1 MPIVWSKNLAEKGKI
16 AIWEI
21 SESDEELYNILQLD
35 EKEEQHFQTLS
46 KARQKQWLGSR
57 VLLRTLLQTEEH
69 IELNLDEHRKPF
81 LNNLPF
87 EISISH
93 ANHLA
98 AVIIYEGKKV
108 GIDIE
113 KISGRILKIKNKF
126 LSPEELKFIEATN
139 EIAQLHV
146 CWGAKESLFKLYGK
160 GGLPFID
167 GIKINAFEYS
177 NTSEIAAN
185 INLSGYHA
193 NFKVQYLKYEDFML
207 TWVME

>member
-21 SESDEELYNILQLD
+21 SESEEELYNMLQLD
-35 EKEEQHFQTLS
+35 EKEQQHFQTLS
-46 KARQKQWLGSR
+46 LARQKQWLGSR
-57 VLLRTLLQTEEH
+57 VLLRTLLQTEQP
-69 IELNLDEHRKPF
+69 IELNIDEHRKPF
-81 LNNLPF
+81 LNNFPF

-93 ANHLA
+93 ANHMA

-113 KISGRILKIKNKF
+113 KISERILKIKNKF
-126 LSPEELKFIEATN
+126 LSTEELKFISSTN
-139 EIAQLHV
+139 ELEQLHV

-160 GGLPFID
+160 GSLPFIE

-177 NTSEIAAN
+177 KTGQVAASIAIPA
-185 INLSGYHA
+185 YHA
-193 NFKVQYLKYEDFML
+193 NFNVQYLKHEEFML

>member
-21 SESDEELYNILQLD
+21 SESEEELYNMLQLD
-35 EKEEQHFQTLS
+35 EKEQQHFQTLS
-46 KARQKQWLGSR
+46 LARQKQWLGSR
-57 VLLRTLLQTEEH
+57 VLLRTLLQTEQP
-69 IELNLDEHRKPF
+69 IELNIDEHRKPF
-81 LNNLPF
+81 LNNFPF

-93 ANHLA
+93 ANHMA

-113 KISGRILKIKNKF
+113 KISERILKIKNKF
-126 LSPEELKFIEATN
+126 LSTEELKFISSTN
-139 EIAQLHV
+139 ELEQLHV

-160 GGLPFID
+160 GSLPFIE

-177 NTSEIAAN
+177 KTGQVAASIAIPA
-185 INLSGYHA
+185 YHA
-193 NFKVQYLKYEDFML
+193 NFNVQYLKYEDFML

>member
-21 SESDEELYNILQLD
+21 SESEEELYNMLQLD
-35 EKEEQHFQTLS
+35 EKEQQHFQALS

-57 VLLRTLLQTEEH
+57 VLLRTLLQTEQP
-69 IELNLDEHRKPF
+69 IELNIDEHRKPF
-81 LNNLPF
+81 LNNFPF

-93 ANHLA
+93 ANHMA

-113 KISGRILKIKNKF
+113 KISERILKIKNKF
-126 LSPEELKFIEATN
+126 LSTEELKFISATN
-139 EIAQLHV
+139 ELEQLHV

-160 GGLPFID
+160 GSLPFIE

-177 NTSEIAAN
+177 KTGQVAASIAIPA
-185 INLSGYHA
+185 YHA
-193 NFKVQYLKYEDFML
+193 NFNVQYLKYEDFML

>member
-21 SESDEELYNILQLD
+21 SESEEELYNMLQLD
-35 EKEEQHFQTLS
+35 EKEQQHFQALS

-57 VLLRTLLQTEEH
+57 VLLRTLLQTEQP
-69 IELNLDEHRKPF
+69 IELNIDEHRKPF
-81 LNNLPF
+81 LNNFPF

-93 ANHLA
+93 AKHMA

-113 KISGRILKIKNKF
+113 KISERILKIKNKF
-126 LSPEELKFIEATN
+126 LSTEELKFISATN
-139 EIAQLHV
+139 ELEQLHV

-160 GGLPFID
+160 GSLPFIQ

-177 NTSEIAAN
+177 KTGQVAASIAIPA
-185 INLSGYHA
+185 YHA
-193 NFKVQYLKYEDFML
+193 NFNVQYLEYEDFML
-207 TWVME
+207 TWVLE

>member
-21 SESDEELYNILQLD
+21 SESVEALYSMLQLD
-35 EKEEQHFQTLS
+35 EKEQQHFHALS

-57 VLLRTLLQTEEH
+57 VLLRTLLQTEQY
-69 IELNLDEHRKPF
+69 IELTIDEHRKPF

-87 EISISH
+87 EIAISH

-108 GIDIE
+108 GVDIE
-113 KISGRILKIKNKF
+113 KISERILKIKNKF
-126 LSPEELKFIEATN
+126 LSSEELKFIASSN
-139 EIAQLHV
+139 ELEQLHV

-160 GGLPFID
+160 GSLPFID
-167 GIKINAFEYS
+167 GIKIAAFEYDTTGEVAAS
-177 NTSEIAAN
+177 IAIPA
-185 INLSGYHA
+185 YHA
-193 NFKVQYLKYEDFML
+193 NFNVQYLKYEDFML
-207 TWVME
+207 TWVIE

>member
-1 MPIVWSKNLAEKGKI
+1 MPIVWSQNLAEKGKI

-21 SESDEELYNILQLD
+21 SETDQELYNMLQLD

-69 IELNLDEHRKPF
+69 IELTIDEHRKPF
-81 LNNLPF
+81 LNNFPF
-87 EISISH
+87 EIAISH

-108 GIDIE
+108 GVDIE
-113 KISGRILKIKNKF
+113 KISERILKIKNKF
-126 LSPEELKFIEATN
+126 LSPEELKFIASSN
-139 EIAQLHV
+139 ELEQLHV

-160 GGLPFID
+160 GSLPFID
-167 GIKINAFEYS
+167 GIKIAAFEYDTTGEVAAS
-177 NTSEIAAN
+177 IAIPA
-185 INLSGYHA
+185 YHA
-193 NFKVQYLKYEDFML
+193 NFNVQYLKYEDFML
-207 TWVME
+207 TWVIE

>member
-21 SESDEELYNILQLD
+21 SESDEELYSMLQLD
-35 EKEEQHFQTLS
+35 EKEEQHFQALS

-57 VLLRTLLQTEEH
+57 VLLRTLLQTEEY
-69 IELNLDEHRKPF
+69 IALTIDEHRKPS

-93 ANHLA
+93 ANHMT
-98 AVIIYEGKKV
+98 AVIIYQGKKV

-113 KISGRILKIKNKF
+113 KISERILKIKNKF
-126 LSPEELKFIEATN
+126 LSSEELKFIAAAN
-139 EIAQLHV
+139 ELEQLHV

-160 GGLPFID
+160 GSLPFIE
-167 GIKINAFEYS
+167 GIKIAAFKYGKTAEVAAS
-177 NTSEIAAN
+177 IAIPA
-185 INLSGYHA
+185 YHQSF
-193 NFKVQYLKYEDFML
+193 NVEYLKYEDFML
-207 TWVME
+207 TWVIE

>member
-21 SESDEELYNILQLD
+21 SESEEELYNMLQLD
-35 EKEEQHFQTLS
+35 EKEQQHFQALS

-57 VLLRTLLQTEEH
+57 VLLRTLLQTEQP
-69 IELNLDEHRKPF
+69 IELNIDEHRKPF
-81 LNNLPF
+81 LNNFPF

-93 ANHLA
+93 ANHMA

-113 KISGRILKIKNKF
+113 KISERILKIKNKF
-126 LSPEELKFIEATN
+126 LSTEELKFISSTN
-139 EIAQLHV
+139 ELEQLHV

-160 GGLPFID
+160 GSLPFIE

-177 NTSEIAAN
+177 KTGQVAASIAIPA
-185 INLSGYHA
+185 YHA
-193 NFKVQYLKYEDFML
+193 NFNVQYLKYEDFML

>member
-1 MPIVWSKNLAEKGKI
+1 MPIVWSQNLAEKGKI

-21 SESDEELYNILQLD
+21 SETDEELYNMLQLD

-57 VLLRTLLQTEEH
+57 VLLRTLLQTEQY
-69 IELNLDEHRKPF
+69 IALTIDEHRKPS

-93 ANHLA
+93 ANHMT
-98 AVIIYEGKKV
+98 AVIIYQGKKV

-113 KISGRILKIKNKF
+113 KISERILKIKNKF
-126 LSPEELKFIEATN
+126 LSSEELKFIAAAN
-139 EIAQLHV
+139 ELEQLHV

-160 GGLPFID
+160 GSLPFID
-167 GIKINAFEYS
+167 GIKIADFKYNK
-177 NTSEIAAN
+177 TAN
-185 INLSGYHA
+185 IQKNA
-193 NFKVQYLKYEDFML
+193 KIDV
-207 TWVME
+207 

>member
-21 SESDEELYNILQLD
+21 SESDEELYNMLQLD
-35 EKEEQHFQTLS
+35 EKEQQHFQTLS
-46 KARQKQWLGSR
+46 LARQKQWLGSR
-57 VLLRTLLQTEEH
+57 VLLRTLLQTEQP
-69 IELNLDEHRKPF
+69 IELNIDEHRKPF
-81 LNNLPF
+81 LNNFPF

-93 ANHLA
+93 ANHMA
-98 AVIIYEGKKV
+98 EVIIYEGKKV

-113 KISGRILKIKNKF
+113 KISERILKIKNKF
-126 LSPEELKFIEATN
+126 LSTEELKLISSTN
-139 EIAQLHV
+139 ELEQLHV

-160 GGLPFID
+160 GSLPFIE

-177 NTSEIAAN
+177 KTGQVAASIAIPA
-185 INLSGYHA
+185 YHA
-193 NFKVQYLKYEDFML
+193 NFNVQYLKYEDFML

>member
-21 SESDEELYNILQLD
+21 SESEEELYNMLQLD
-35 EKEEQHFQTLS
+35 EKEQQHFQALS

-57 VLLRTLLQTEEH
+57 VLLRTLLQTEQP
-69 IELNLDEHRKPF
+69 IELNIDEHRKPF
-81 LNNLPF
+81 LNNFPF

-93 ANHLA
+93 ANHMA

-113 KISGRILKIKNKF
+113 KISERILKIKNKF
-126 LSPEELKFIEATN
+126 LSTEELKFISSTN
-139 EIAQLHV
+139 ELEQLHV
-146 CWGAKESLFKLYGK
+146 CWGAKESLLKLYGK
-160 GGLPFID
+160 GSLPFIE

-177 NTSEIAAN
+177 KTGQVAASIAIPA
-185 INLSGYHA
+185 YHA
-193 NFKVQYLKYEDFML
+193 NFNVQYLKHEDFML
-207 TWVME
+207 TWVLE

>member
-21 SESDEELYNILQLD
+21 SESEEELYNMLQLD
-35 EKEEQHFQTLS
+35 EKEQQHFQTLS
-46 KARQKQWLGSR
+46 LARQKQWLGSR
-57 VLLRTLLQTEEH
+57 VLLRTLLQTEQP
-69 IELNLDEHRKPF
+69 IELNIDEHRKPF
-81 LNNLPF
+81 LNNFPF

-93 ANHLA
+93 ANHMA

-113 KISGRILKIKNKF
+113 KISERILKIKNKF
-126 LSPEELKFIEATN
+126 LSTEELKLISSTN
-139 EIAQLHV
+139 ELEQLHV
-146 CWGAKESLFKLYGK
+146 CWGSKESLFKLYGK
-160 GGLPFID
+160 GSLPFIE

-177 NTSEIAAN
+177 KTGQVAASIAIPA
-185 INLSGYHA
+185 YHA
-193 NFKVQYLKYEDFML
+193 NFNVQYLKYEDFML

>member
-21 SESDEELYNILQLD
+21 SESEEELYNMLQLD
-35 EKEEQHFQTLS
+35 EKEQQHFQALS

-57 VLLRTLLQTEEH
+57 VLLRTLLQTEQP
-69 IELNLDEHRKPF
+69 IELNIDEHRKPF
-81 LNNLPF
+81 LNNFPF

-93 ANHLA
+93 ANHMA

-113 KISGRILKIKNKF
+113 KISERILKIKNKF
-126 LSPEELKFIEATN
+126 LSTEELDFVSSTN
-139 EIAQLHV
+139 ELEQLHV

-160 GGLPFID
+160 GSLPFIE

-177 NTSEIAAN
+177 KTGQVAASIAIPA
-185 INLSGYHA
+185 YHA
-193 NFKVQYLKYEDFML
+193 NFNVQYLKHEEFML

>member
-21 SESDEELYNILQLD
+21 SESEEELYNMLQLD
-35 EKEEQHFQTLS
+35 EKEQQHFQTLS
-46 KARQKQWLGSR
+46 LARQKQWLGSR
-57 VLLRTLLQTEEH
+57 VLLRTLLQTEQP
-69 IELNLDEHRKPF
+69 IELNIDEHRKPF
-81 LNNLPF
+81 LNNFPF

-93 ANHLA
+93 ANHMA

-113 KISGRILKIKNKF
+113 KISERILKIKNKF
-126 LSPEELKFIEATN
+126 LSTEELKFISSTN
-139 EIAQLHV
+139 ELEQLHV

-160 GGLPFID
+160 GSLPFID

-177 NTSEIAAN
+177 KTGQVAASIAIPA
-185 INLSGYHA
+185 YHA
-193 NFKVQYLKYEDFML
+193 NFNVQYLKHEEFML

>member
-21 SESDEELYNILQLD
+21 SESEEELYNMLQLD
-35 EKEEQHFQTLS
+35 EKEQQHFQTLS
-46 KARQKQWLGSR
+46 LARQKQWLGSR
-57 VLLRTLLQTEEH
+57 VLLRTLLQTEQP
-69 IELNLDEHRKPF
+69 IELNIDEHRKPF
-81 LNNLPF
+81 LNNFPF

-93 ANHLA
+93 ANHMA

-113 KISGRILKIKNKF
+113 KISERILKIKNKF
-126 LSPEELKFIEATN
+126 LSTEELDFVSSTN
-139 EIAQLHV
+139 ELEQLHV

-160 GGLPFID
+160 GSLPFIE

-177 NTSEIAAN
+177 KTGQVAASIAIPA
-185 INLSGYHA
+185 YHA
-193 NFKVQYLKYEDFML
+193 NFNVQYLKHEEFML

>member
-21 SESDEELYNILQLD
+21 SESDEELYNMLQLD
-35 EKEEQHFQTLS
+35 EKEQQHFQTLS
-46 KARQKQWLGSR
+46 LARQKQWLGSR
-57 VLLRTLLQTEEH
+57 VLLRTLLQTEQP
-69 IELNLDEHRKPF
+69 IELNIDEHRKPF
-81 LNNLPF
+81 LNNFPF

-93 ANHLA
+93 ANHMA
-98 AVIIYEGKKV
+98 AVIIYEGGKV

-113 KISGRILKIKNKF
+113 KISERILKIKNKF
-126 LSPEELKFIEATN
+126 LSTEELKLISSTN
-139 EIAQLHV
+139 ELEQLHV

-160 GGLPFID
+160 GSLPFIE

-177 NTSEIAAN
+177 KTGQVAASIAIPA
-185 INLSGYHA
+185 YHA
-193 NFKVQYLKYEDFML
+193 NFNVQYLKYEDFML

>member
-1 MPIVWSKNLAEKGKI
+1 MPIVWSKNLAKKGKI

-21 SESDEELYNILQLD
+21 SESEEELYNMLQLD
-35 EKEEQHFQTLS
+35 EKEQQHFQTLS
-46 KARQKQWLGSR
+46 LARQKQWLGSR
-57 VLLRTLLQTEEH
+57 VLLRTLLQTEQT
-69 IELNLDEHRKPF
+69 IELNIDEQRKPF
-81 LNNLPF
+81 LNNFPF

-93 ANHLA
+93 ANHMA

-113 KISGRILKIKNKF
+113 KISERILKIKNKF
-126 LSPEELKFIEATN
+126 LSTEELDFVSSTN
-139 EIAQLHV
+139 ELEQLHV

-160 GGLPFID
+160 GSLPFIE

-177 NTSEIAAN
+177 KTGQVAASIAIPA
-185 INLSGYHA
+185 YHA
-193 NFKVQYLKYEDFML
+193 NFNVQYLKHEDFML

>member
-21 SESDEELYNILQLD
+21 SESVEALYSMLQLD
-35 EKEEQHFQTLS
+35 EKEQQHFHALS

-57 VLLRTLLQTEEH
+57 VLLRTLLQTEQY
-69 IELNLDEHRKPF
+69 IELTIDEHRKPF

-87 EISISH
+87 EIAISH

-108 GIDIE
+108 GVDIE
-113 KISGRILKIKNKF
+113 KISERILKIKNKF
-126 LSPEELKFIEATN
+126 LSPEELKFIASSN
-139 EIAQLHV
+139 ELEQLHV

-160 GGLPFID
+160 GSLPFID
-167 GIKINAFEYS
+167 GIKIAAFEYDTTGEVAAS
-177 NTSEIAAN
+177 IAIPA
-185 INLSGYHA
+185 YHA
-193 NFKVQYLKYEDFML
+193 NFNVQYLKYEDFML
-207 TWVME
+207 TWVIE

>member
-21 SESDEELYNILQLD
+21 SESEEELYNMLQLD
-35 EKEEQHFQTLS
+35 EKEQQHFQTLS
-46 KARQKQWLGSR
+46 LARQKQWLGSR

-69 IELNLDEHRKPF
+69 IELTIDEHRKPF
-81 LNNLPF
+81 LNNFPF

-93 ANHLA
+93 ANHMA

-113 KISGRILKIKNKF
+113 KISERILKIKNKF
-126 LSPEELKFIEATN
+126 LSTEELDFVSSTN
-139 EIAQLHV
+139 ELEQLHV

-160 GGLPFID
+160 GSLPFIE

-177 NTSEIAAN
+177 KTAQVAASIAIPA
-185 INLSGYHA
+185 YHA
-193 NFKVQYLKYEDFML
+193 NFNVQYLKYEDFML

>member
-21 SESDEELYNILQLD
+21 SESEEELYNMLQLD
-35 EKEEQHFQTLS
+35 EKEQQHFQTLS
-46 KARQKQWLGSR
+46 LARQKQWLGSR
-57 VLLRTLLQTEEH
+57 VLLRTLLQTEQP
-69 IELNLDEHRKPF
+69 IELNIDEHRKPF
-81 LNNLPF
+81 LNNFPF

-93 ANHLA
+93 ANHMA

-113 KISGRILKIKNKF
+113 KISERILKIKNKF
-126 LSPEELKFIEATN
+126 LSTEELKFISSTN
-139 EIAQLHV
+139 ELEQLHV

-160 GGLPFID
+160 GSLPFIE

-177 NTSEIAAN
+177 KTAQVAASIAIPA
-185 INLSGYHA
+185 YHA
-193 NFKVQYLKYEDFML
+193 NFNVQYLKYEDFML

>member
-1 MPIVWSKNLAEKGKI
+1 MPIVWSKNLAKKGKI

-21 SESDEELYNILQLD
+21 SESEEELYNMLQLD
-35 EKEEQHFQTLS
+35 EKEQQHFQTLS
-46 KARQKQWLGSR
+46 LARQKQWLGSR
-57 VLLRTLLQTEEH
+57 VLLRTLLQTEQP
-69 IELNLDEHRKPF
+69 IELNIDEQRKPF
-81 LNNLPF
+81 LNNFPF

-93 ANHLA
+93 ANHMA

-113 KISGRILKIKNKF
+113 KISERILKIKNKF
-126 LSPEELKFIEATN
+126 LSTEELDFVSSTN
-139 EIAQLHV
+139 ELEQLHV

-160 GGLPFID
+160 GSLPFIE

-177 NTSEIAAN
+177 KTGQVAASIAIPA
-185 INLSGYHA
+185 YHA
-193 NFKVQYLKYEDFML
+193 NFNVQYLKHEDFML

>member
-21 SESDEELYNILQLD
+21 SESEEELYNMLQLD
-35 EKEEQHFQTLS
+35 EKEQQHFQTLS
-46 KARQKQWLGSR
+46 LARQKQWLGSR
-57 VLLRTLLQTEEH
+57 VLLRTLLQTEQP
-69 IELNLDEHRKPF
+69 IELNIDEHRKPF
-81 LNNLPF
+81 LNNFPF

-93 ANHLA
+93 ANQMA

-113 KISGRILKIKNKF
+113 KISERILKIKNKF
-126 LSPEELKFIEATN
+126 LSAEELKFISSTN
-139 EIAQLHV
+139 ELEQLHV

-160 GGLPFID
+160 GSLPFIE

-177 NTSEIAAN
+177 KTGQVAASIAIPA
-185 INLSGYHA
+185 YHA
-193 NFKVQYLKYEDFML
+193 NFNVQYLKYEDFML

>member
-21 SESDEELYNILQLD
+21 SESEEELYNMLQLD
-35 EKEEQHFQTLS
+35 EKEQQHFQTLS
-46 KARQKQWLGSR
+46 LARQKQWLGSR
-57 VLLRTLLQTEEH
+57 VLLRTLLQTEQP
-69 IELNLDEHRKPF
+69 IELNIDEHRKPF
-81 LNNLPF
+81 LNNFPF

-93 ANHLA
+93 ANHMA

-113 KISGRILKIKNKF
+113 KISERILKIKNKF
-126 LSPEELKFIEATN
+126 LSTEELKFISSTN
-139 EIAQLHV
+139 ELEQLHV
-146 CWGAKESLFKLYGK
+146 CWGVKESLFKLYGK
-160 GGLPFID
+160 GSLPFIE

-177 NTSEIAAN
+177 KTGQVAASIAIPA
-185 INLSGYHA
+185 YHA
-193 NFKVQYLKYEDFML
+193 NFNVQYLKYEDFML

>member
-21 SESDEELYNILQLD
+21 SESEEELYSMLQLD
-35 EKEEQHFQTLS
+35 ENEQQHFQTLS
-46 KARQKQWLGSR
+46 RARQKQWLGSR

-160 GGLPFID
+160 GSLPFIE

-177 NTSEIAAN
+177 KTGQVAASIAIPA
-185 INLSGYHA
+185 YHA
-193 NFKVQYLKYEDFML
+193 NFNVQYLKYEDFML

>member
-21 SESDEELYNILQLD
+21 SESDEELYNMLQLD

>member
-21 SESDEELYNILQLD
+21 SESVEALYSMLQLD
-35 EKEEQHFQTLS
+35 EKEQQHFHALS

-57 VLLRTLLQTEEH
+57 VLLRTLLQTEQY
-69 IELNLDEHRKPF
+69 IELTIDEHRKPF

-87 EISISH
+87 EIAISH

-108 GIDIE
+108 GVDIE
-113 KISGRILKIKNKF
+113 KISERILKIKNKF
-126 LSPEELKFIEATN
+126 LSPEELKFIASSN
-139 EIAQLHV
+139 ELEQLHV

-160 GGLPFID
+160 GSLPFID
-167 GIKINAFEYS
+167 GIKIAAFEYDTTVEVAAS
-177 NTSEIAAN
+177 IAIPA
-185 INLSGYHA
+185 YHA
-193 NFKVQYLKYEDFML
+193 NFNVQYLKYEDFML
-207 TWVME
+207 TWVIE